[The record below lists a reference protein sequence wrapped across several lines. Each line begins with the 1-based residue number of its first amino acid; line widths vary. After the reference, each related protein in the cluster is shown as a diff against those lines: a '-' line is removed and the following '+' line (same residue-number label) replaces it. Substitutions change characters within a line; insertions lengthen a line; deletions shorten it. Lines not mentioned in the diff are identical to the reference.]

1 MRVLATGRSSVL
13 VWRHCNTLCTSGF
26 VDDVDLYTMVRHRRR
41 KQGVHSKQVVRWQH
55 GFDTAAF
62 TKNWLTMGS
71 TDPRAKSDVYDRVG
85 VAGNV
90 TSAFN
95 SRVKRHGVNP
105 HLSDKVD
112 QWRRGHLRSPDRS
125 NEVPHFS
132 GEGHT
137 RPKSN

>member
-1 MRVLATGRSSVL
+1 MRVLATAVVRSSCGGTAIRYALPVL
-13 VWRHCNTLCTSGF
+13 WMTSICTQWSDIG
-26 VDDVDLYTMVRHRRR
+26 DANRAYT
-41 KQGVHSKQVVRWQH
+41 QKQVVRWQH

-62 TKNWLTMGS
+62 TKNWLTRGS
-71 TDPRAKSDVYDRVG
+71 TDPGAKSDVYDRVG

-112 QWRRGHLRSPDRS
+112 Q
-125 NEVPHFS
+125 
-132 GEGHT
+132 
-137 RPKSN
+137 

>member
-1 MRVLATGRSSVL
+1 M
-13 VWRHCNTLCTSGF
+13 WRHCNTLSTSGF

-41 KQGVHSKQVVRWQH
+41 KQGVYSKQVVRWQH

-62 TKNWLTMGS
+62 TKNWLTRGS
-71 TDPRAKSDVYDRVG
+71 TDPGAKSDVYDRVG

-105 HLSDKVD
+105 HLSDEVD
-112 QWRRGHLRSPDRS
+112 Q
-125 NEVPHFS
+125 
-132 GEGHT
+132 
-137 RPKSN
+137 